1 MKNNIFSRL
10 ISLSCAAVMM
20 LSSFCRPV
28 SAVEALYESEA
39 ETEIIYSDE
48 NELCQQVIELYPN
61 GEETG
66 QIITLDG
73 LMPQGASAEAI
84 DVSDEHEGIVA
95 FDITI
100 TDGDSEFQPG
110 EGNPIFVEITDP
122 AIPEAGNI
130 ELWHIHDDSTRE
142 QIFDFTMTDS
152 GISFYAE
159 GFSIY
164 EIVELTNINET
175 PSDGWTQLKTI
186 DDILYYAANNQPLYI
201 GTNRSGGI
209 NVNDNTVKFV
219 SANIVKDKN
228 SRLYG
233 LGKTSA
239 TYYAAEGSDLS
250 DISALKDNDTGG
262 FYIVDAEKADIE
274 NEAGN
279 STIAGIKCHI
289 AVQTADGLKYVK
301 HPESADDLAAWNDAT
316 VAAKNT
322 AEDGMML
329 TDSAEDAT
337 WFAVFNRAYKESNT
351 SRFEIRTFDKKTFHS
366 SVKDGIGKYIYW
378 NAYGGVGNN
387 VLGFWG
393 AGTSG
398 YGDDIFRF
406 WAYNAVEYDPNELD
420 GKDYGI
426 FYYSEGATKGNALM
440 AEGETHSLIKLIL
453 TADGNN
459 RVLYVDE
466 NNEIDRWTFSYDS
479 TDGTYTLSN
488 GSGKYLCADQSGVSV
503 TDNAE
508 AAGKFNVRLGGD
520 KRVKLSCDGNFLK
533 FDGSGF
539 TTTTDDSDAATWLD
553 LLDRAEMEETDLITF
568 FRRQSQRFR
577 YSEWTE
583 GHYLYAYLE

>member
-1 MKNNIFSRL
+1 
-10 ISLSCAAVMM
+10 M
-20 LSSFCRPV
+20 LSSFCCPV

-110 EGNPIFVEITDP
+110 EENPIFVEITDP

-152 GISFYAE
+152 GISFYAD

-164 EIVELTNINET
+164 EIVKLTDISGADVTGFYKLKSFEDINA
-175 PSDGWTQLKTI
+175 
-186 DDILYYAANNQPLYI
+186 YAEHGIYI
-201 GTNRSGGI
+201 GSARNGWSNSENHYFTGKAITTTDSTKTPGI
-209 NVNDNTVKFV
+209 AKTKSTFLLKEQTDISQYSDFV
-219 SANIVKDKN
+219 SGSLPAVPYYFDVIEELADQTTIPNKSDVFDIMNCRIYCMDGDTRNYIHHVVGSNAND
-228 SRLYG
+228 S
-233 LGKTSA
+233 
-239 TYYAAEGSDLS
+239 
-250 DISALKDNDTGG
+250 G
-262 FYIVDAEKADIE
+262 FNFV
-274 NEAGN
+274 N
-279 STIAGIKCHI
+279 
-289 AVQTADGLKYVK
+289 
-301 HPESADDLAAWNDAT
+301 SADDASVMTVFKKKDNNNIFYIRDAGSDKWT
-316 VAAKNT
+316 FMNEWGGTGYSSKAMIFGGWDY
-322 AEDGMML
+322 E
-329 TDSAEDAT
+329 DSA
-337 WFAVFNRAYKESNT
+337 VYQ
-351 SRFEIRTFDKKTFHS
+351 
-366 SVKDGIGKYIYW
+366 
-378 NAYGGVGNN
+378 
-387 VLGFWG
+387 
-393 AGTSG
+393 
-398 YGDDIFRF
+398 F
-406 WAYNAVEYDPNELD
+406 WAYNPVEYDPNELD

-488 GSGKYLCADQSGVSV
+488 GSGKYLCAGQSGVSV

-508 AAGKFNVRLGGD
+508 AA
-520 KRVKLSCDGNFLK
+520 
-533 FDGSGF
+533 
-539 TTTTDDSDAATWLD
+539 
-553 LLDRAEMEETDLITF
+553 
-568 FRRQSQRFR
+568 
-577 YSEWTE
+577 
-583 GHYLYAYLE
+583 